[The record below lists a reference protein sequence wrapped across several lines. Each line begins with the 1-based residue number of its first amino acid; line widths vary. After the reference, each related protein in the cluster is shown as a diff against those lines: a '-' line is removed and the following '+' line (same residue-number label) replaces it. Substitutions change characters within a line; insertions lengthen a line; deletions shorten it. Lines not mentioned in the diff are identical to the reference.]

1 MKDTDLLA
9 VVKED
14 IVRFLNENDEF
25 FFNERDFQMHLAL
38 ALQKSDHY
46 DDVDVEYAVPK
57 DGSVKISTD
66 DYKWKTEIRLDI
78 VVRKGE
84 EYLPIELKYKTK
96 KAEVMVHRFGMDL
109 GSSVVK
115 DQSAKD
121 LGCYA
126 FWKDVCRL
134 ELMCRKFKN
143 VKNGISVFLTNDDSY
158 TRPPRSVDVNYY
170 NFSLAA
176 GKHPTKMEW
185 KNSTGST
192 ADDEYADFDLQKEY
206 VNEWH
211 EVSCQGIKCFYTM
224 VEV

>member
-1 MKDTDLLA
+1 MKNTYLLTM
-9 VVKED
+9 VKED

-25 FFNERDFQMHLAL
+25 FFNERDFQMHLAM
-38 ALQKSDHY
+38 ALQKSGHY
-46 DDVDVEYAVPK
+46 DDVDVEYAVPW
-57 DGSVKISTD
+57 G
-66 DYKWKTEIRLDI
+66 KTEIRLDI

-109 GSSVVK
+109 GKSVVK

-126 FWKDVCRL
+126 FWKDVHRI
-134 ELMCRKFKN
+134 ELMCEKFKN

-176 GKHPTKMEW
+176 GKHTTDMHW

-192 ADDEYADFDLQKEY
+192 ADDKYDGFDLQKEY

-211 EVSCQGIKCFYTM
+211 EVTCQGIKCYYTM